1 MPAASRASLVAY
13 AIRLS
18 FLTIAWNA
26 VVGVAALVSS
36 IVSGS
41 LALGGFAL
49 NMLIDTSASFVL
61 VWRFTHESRDPEAAD
76 RLEER
81 AQVGIA
87 VAMFAVAAYVAIQ
100 AVRALV
106 ERSHPGTSVLGV
118 ILALASLLVLPPL
131 ARVKLRVASELPSRA
146 LRGDGV
152 LTAASAGLAAM
163 ALMALL
169 ANSLFDWWWADP
181 VSALVIAAA
190 LVAEASRLA
199 THRLGRER
207 LFR

>member
-106 ERSHPGTSVLGV
+106 ERSHPGTSVLGA

>member
-1 MPAASRASLVAY
+1 VPAASRASLVAY

-61 VWRFTHESRDPEAAD
+61 VWRFTHESRDPEAAH

-106 ERSHPGTSVLGV
+106 DRSHPGTSVLGA